1 MLLEAWRRWGTDCL
15 PRLRGMFAFGVFDE
29 RSGELVL
36 VRDQLG
42 IKPLFLVRRGGGVAF
57 ASELKA
63 LAAALGGSLT
73 VDDAAIVA
81 SLLYYWVPTAAVP
94 SARRRS
100 CQPGTW
106 IRFRPD
112 GQVDRGSYWS
122 IREVAETAAEQPPL
136 TAAELDAVVADST
149 RRHLL
154 SDVPVATFLSGGLD
168 SSYLTAL
175 AARHSPGISA
185 YTIGFRA
192 EDAKFEAMPDDLRY
206 ARQVARSASAWTC
219 TRSRSRRTCW
229 TCCRG

>member
-1 MLLEAWRRWGTDCL
+1 MTSSGSSRCSWFAGAEASRSAPSSRR
-15 PRLRGMFAFGVFDE
+15 
-29 RSGELVL
+29 
-36 VRDQLG
+36 
-42 IKPLFLVRRGGGVAF
+42 
-57 ASELKA
+57 

-81 SLLYYWVPTAAVP
+81 SLLYYWVPDSRCAFREAEKL
-94 SARRRS
+94 
-100 CQPGTW
+100 QPGTW

-122 IREVAETAAEQPPL
+122 IREVAEAAAEQPPL

-175 AARHSPGISA
+175 AARAQPGDL
-185 YTIGFRA
+185 GLHHRVPRRRC
-192 EDAKFEAMPDDLRY
+192 EVRGDAGRPALRPPGC
-206 ARQVARSASAWTC
+206 RSASAWTC

-229 TCCRG
+229 TCCRE